1 MLDSADEQALFRFS
15 GLGCRS
21 KFTARQKGVPK
32 LDTEAAFRFFTGVA
46 ILAVSHED
54 RSYFGFEKRNVF
66 GAKLVFTY
74 SRRCR
79 NEEARQ
85 CKKFVSHGVNY
96 SRQVHSIRPQ
106 FEVLVLGDEFGVL
119 LGVGEENKS
128 KLLKSIYEPGSV
140 CKTRSSFLPTSGLPR
155 LPICWVLD

>member
-15 GLGCRS
+15 WLGCRS

-54 RSYFGFEKRNVF
+54 RSYLGFEKRNVF

-74 SRRCR
+74 SRRCC
-79 NEEARQ
+79 NQEAHQ
-85 CKKFVSHGVNY
+85 CKKFVSHTAHY

-106 FEVLVLGDEFGVL
+106 FEVLVPGNESGVL
-119 LGVGEENKS
+119 LRVGEENKS
-128 KLLKSIYEPGSV
+128 ELRRAICEPG
-140 CKTRSSFLPTSGLPR
+140 
-155 LPICWVLD
+155 